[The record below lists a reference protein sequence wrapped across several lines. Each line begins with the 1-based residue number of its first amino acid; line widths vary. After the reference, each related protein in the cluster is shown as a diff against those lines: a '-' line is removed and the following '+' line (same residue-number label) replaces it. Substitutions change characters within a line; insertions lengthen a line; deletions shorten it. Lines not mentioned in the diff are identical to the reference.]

1 MGNNELNNKIL
12 KNVRSKIVVSSLE
25 SEERM
30 KISRRNKI
38 VSICAALMIVVSGGL
53 FTVNAATDG
62 KVAEEIKKFIT
73 VNYDQSKYKVVT
85 ENQTEYIDGDE
96 YVRYQLESLDGTEEV
111 EILTNKSELDKEN
124 ATLDMNVTSTEDGTS
139 VNLDVKTDIITPE
152 GK

>member
-30 KISRRNKI
+30 KISKRNKVI
-38 VSICAALMIVVSGGL
+38 SICAALMIVVSGGL

-73 VNYDQSKYKVVT
+73 IDYDQSKYKVVT
-85 ENQTEYIDGDE
+85 ENQTEVIDGDE
-96 YVRYQLESLDGTEEV
+96 CVRYELQSIDGQEEI
-111 EILTNKSELDKEN
+111 ETLINKSELKN
-124 ATLDMNVTSTEDGTS
+124 QNLTVNVVPTEDGTGVS
-139 VNLDVKTDIITPE
+139 VDVMDSDEK
-152 GK
+152 